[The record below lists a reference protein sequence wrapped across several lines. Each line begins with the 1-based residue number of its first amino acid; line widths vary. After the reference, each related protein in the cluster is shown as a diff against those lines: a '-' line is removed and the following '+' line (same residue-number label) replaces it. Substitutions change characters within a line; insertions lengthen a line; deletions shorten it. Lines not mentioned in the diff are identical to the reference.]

1 MRICFL
7 DTFSGASGDMILAAL
22 LDCGISL
29 PRLKERL
36 GALKLKNYSIGR
48 KRIRRH
54 GIGATRLNVRILGK
68 EKHRSLADV
77 LNIIDRSDLDE
88 PIRSA
93 AASIF
98 QRLARA
104 EARVHGERIDKIH
117 FHEVGATDAIVD
129 VIGVLLALDLLG
141 VEEVYSTPLPLGTG
155 FVETSHGR
163 MPIPAPATVELLKDF
178 PVIKT
183 ERRGE
188 LTTPTGAA
196 IVSSLSLGT
205 TPPSPLS
212 IERVGYGA
220 GRRESDDYPNML
232 RAIIGEFDTEV
243 EGDNVYVLETNID
256 DMDPQLVPHL
266 QEEIARAGALDVYRV
281 PVQMKKNRPGIL
293 LIALVEAPAFDRVAE
308 TMFRESTTIGIRY
321 WEVARMKL
329 RRTIREVET
338 SLGKVRIKEVTLPS
352 GEKRVKPEHED
363 CLRISLDSGIPL
375 IEVFQ
380 IIEKELRR

>member
-22 LDCGISL
+22 LDCGVSL

-36 GALKLKNYSIGR
+36 SALKLKNYSISR

-54 GIGATRLNVRILGK
+54 GISATRLNIRVRGK

-77 LNIIDRSDLDE
+77 LEIIDNSDLDE
-88 PIRSA
+88 GIRSA
-93 AASIF
+93 AATIF
-98 QRLARA
+98 RRIARA
-104 EARVHGERIDKIH
+104 EAHVHGERIDKIH
-117 FHEVGATDAIVD
+117 FHEVGATDAIID
-129 VIGVLLALDLLG
+129 VVGVLHALDLLG

-163 MPIPAPATVELLKDF
+163 MPLPAPATVELLKDF

-183 ERRGE
+183 DREGE

-196 IVSSLSLGT
+196 LVSSLSLGT
-205 TPPSPLS
+205 IPPSPLS
-212 IERVGYGA
+212 IERIGYGA
-220 GRRESDDYPNML
+220 GHRESEVFPNML

-256 DMDPQLVPHL
+256 DMNPQLVPHL

-281 PVQMKKNRPGIL
+281 PVQMKKNRPGML
-293 LIALVEAPAFDRVAE
+293 LVALVEAPAFDRVAE
-308 TMFRESTTIGIRY
+308 KMFQESTTIGLRY

-329 RRTIREVET
+329 RRTVRVVKT
-338 SLGKVRIKEVTLPS
+338 SLGKVRIKEITLPS
-352 GEKRVKPEHED
+352 GEKRVKPEHDD
-363 CLRISLDSGIPL
+363 CHRIALETGLPL
-375 IEVFQ
+375 IEVVQ
-380 IIEKELRR
+380 IVEKELHR

>member
-77 LNIIDRSDLDE
+77 LNIIDRSDLDDS
-88 PIRSA
+88 IRSA

-129 VIGVLLALDLLG
+129 VVGVLLALDLLG

-243 EGDNVYVLETNID
+243 EGDNIYVLETNID

-281 PVQMKKNRPGIL
+281 PVQMKKNRPGLL

-363 CLRISLDSGIPL
+363 CLRISLDTGIPL